1 MRSLRYHAYGPPSV
15 LRIDEVAPPDADRG
29 RARVAVHAAALNPK
43 DVLERK
49 GKLRWAGARGLP
61 RVPGYD
67 FAGVLLDALGDL
79 PKGARVF
86 GMRNGMGGGACAEVL
101 CAGPDEV
108 APCPPGLDFAAA
120 AALPLA
126 GQTALQ
132 ALRDLL
138 RVQPGD
144 AVLVNGASGGV
155 GTLAVQIAGA
165 LGATVTGV
173 CSGRNLSLVE
183 DLGATSALDYTAG
196 DVLAGAARYDAIFDC
211 FGSMPW
217 SRAKAAL
224 RPGGRYCTAIPKPAA
239 LVHEALA
246 RVGLHR
252 GRFVV
257 VRSRRADLDQ
267 LAAWV
272 TAGRLRPVVD
282 RVLPWTEAAAAHA
295 YLETRRAR
303 GKVVL
308 EITGAG

>member
-1 MRSLRYHAYGPPSV
+1 MRALRYASYGPPAV
-15 LRIDEVAPPDADRG
+15 LRIDEVAEPAPSRG
-29 RARVAVHAAALNPK
+29 AARVEVRAAALNPK

-67 FAGVLLDALGDL
+67 YAGVLLDPLGALAA
-79 PKGARVF
+79 GARVF
-86 GMRNGMGGGACAEVL
+86 GMLNGMGGGACAQVL
-101 CAGPDEV
+101 CADADEV
-108 APCPPGLDFAAA
+108 APCPADLDFAAA
-120 AALPLA
+120 ASLPLA

-138 RVQPGD
+138 KVRPGD
-144 AVLVNGASGGV
+144 AVLINGASGGV
-155 GTLAVQIAGA
+155 GTLAVQIAAA

-173 CSGRNLSLVE
+173 CSTRNLKLIE
-183 DLGATSALDYTAG
+183 DLGASTALDYTAG

-224 RPGGRYCTAIPKPAA
+224 GPGGRYCTAIPQPTTV
-239 LVHEALA
+239 LHEVLA

-252 GRFVV
+252 ARFVI
-257 VRSRRADLDQ
+257 VRSRRADLDR

-272 TAGRLRPVVD
+272 TEGRLRPVVD
-282 RVLPWTEAAAAHA
+282 RVLPWTEAAEAHA
-295 YLETRRAR
+295 YVETRRAR

-308 EITGAG
+308 TIGD